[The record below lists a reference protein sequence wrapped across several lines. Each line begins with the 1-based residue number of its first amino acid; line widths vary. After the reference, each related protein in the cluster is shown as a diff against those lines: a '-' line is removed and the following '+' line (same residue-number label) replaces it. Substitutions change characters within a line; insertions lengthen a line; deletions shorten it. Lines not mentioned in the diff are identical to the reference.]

1 MSKEVLTISMGVT
14 LFEDNS
20 HKGPATQKPE
30 DVNSFLAPFVSEII
44 KKHYPEA
51 AGDQSSHWNYD
62 TRFTVIR
69 NFGVQNTQ
77 HLEFRDRNTGEIA
90 DQVRYSDI
98 CNAAKGAWKNAVMQ
112 AYPAYGHA
120 ALEEEMAHARFEYFP
135 HSGLLVA
142 FTLLKGLVQQG
153 AEDFMADSE
162 RAAAQDLLQGTQ
174 RTLYLRFNT
183 EKLSSGYGA
192 DSYRK
197 LFTSVSPASL
207 SGAILRMGDSAATL
221 AGKENVNVI
230 GITMA
235 ESERLEKIRQELA
248 GSATFMASSDVRP
261 FLLVEG
267 MGEEPLVFD
276 GIFSDSDV
284 QVQDGKFSWAKSV
297 WDELK
302 KQGGITNPV
311 APPEH
316 AAQGG
321 SGLPT
326 VEYGEVQA
334 IPFPEGTKPLKPLG
348 DSYYV
353 VTNGKSIGKRFGVVD
368 VDGRIVLPVTQKYSE
383 LLYGSIRYEM
393 LSEKAISLEGWKVTV
408 FSLSGSQIATYK
420 KLVNLGS
427 ELLAVSNGDK
437 FAIARVDGSR
447 ITDEEFDIVRP
458 FADGVAIAQKGS
470 SVIGYATDASVV
482 FSLTDIVEIRP
493 YCNGYAVFKQ
503 GNNWGAIDT
512 KGNLALEAKWSWL
525 RDAAYD
531 SFIFSES
538 VAPIVNLDVF
548 GLVAAGGRIVLPCQ
562 YKNLEQIDANLLKH
576 GTVIYYQYTEGN
588 TRYTKSL
595 LAFGIVDVQ
604 GNEVVSEGIASIGK
618 ESEGLRAYARYYS
631 DNTVEFGY
639 MDSNLKKVFAVASIG
654 KVSFEDAF
662 KFGVTETKS
671 YIFGFDINDLLS
683 PFSNGKAFIK
693 LSWNG
698 QFLKDGRW
706 IDNTGKNT
714 SPGQKPAPTNLS
726 GITQTANTPDE
737 MEAQRIYER
746 LKDKSL
752 YVYGGIY
759 RKSCRRVAGDLWEIV
774 SLADKISYVFSKME
788 TTNGFS
794 CGLIMVKDM
803 SSRKWG
809 YADHNGDLAVAPKY
823 DEVSP
828 FSNGRA
834 WARLGKQYFIIQRE
848 AKISGNALLDR
859 SYS

>member
-1 MSKEVLTISMGVT
+1 MSKEVFTVSMGVT

-20 HKGPATQKPE
+20 HKGPATQRPE

-44 KKHYPEA
+44 KKYYPEA

-69 NFGVQNTQ
+69 NFGIQNTQ
-77 HLEFRDRNTGEIA
+77 HLEFRDRITGEIA

-98 CNAAKGAWKNAVMQ
+98 CSAAKGAWKNAVMQ
-112 AYPAYGHA
+112 AYPAYGNA
-120 ALEEEMAHARFEYFP
+120 ALEEGMAHARFEYFP
-135 HSGLLVA
+135 RSGLLVA

-162 RAAAQDLLQGTQ
+162 RAAAQDPLQKTQ
-174 RTLYLRFNT
+174 RTLYLRFSI
-183 EKLSSGYGA
+183 EKLSGGYGA

-197 LFTSVSPASL
+197 LFTSVSPALL

-235 ESERLEKIRQELA
+235 DSGRLEKIRQELA
-248 GSATFMASSDVRP
+248 GSASFMASSDAQP

-276 GIFSDSDV
+276 GIFSGSDV
-284 QVQDGKFSWAKSV
+284 QVQHEKFSWAKSV

-302 KQGGITNPV
+302 KEGGITNPV
-311 APPEH
+311 APSEH

-326 VEYGEVQA
+326 VEYGEMRA
-334 IPFPEGTKPLKPLG
+334 IPFPEGTKPFEPLG
-348 DSYYV
+348 DSHYV
-353 VTNGKSIGKRFGVVD
+353 VANGKSIGKRYGVVGP
-368 VDGRIVLPVTQKYSE
+368 DGRCVLPVTQKYSE
-383 LLYGSIRYEM
+383 LMYGPIKYEM
-393 LSEKAISLEGWKVTV
+393 LNEKAILFANNGFTVYSLN
-408 FSLSGSQIATYK
+408 GSQIASYK
-420 KLVNLGS
+420 KLVNLCS

-437 FAIARVDGSR
+437 FAIARIDGSR
-447 ITDEEFDIVRP
+447 ITDEEFDSVLP
-458 FADGVAIAQKGS
+458 FVDGVALAKKGS
-470 SVIGYATDASVV
+470 TLIGYSMDASAA
-482 FSLTDIVEIRP
+482 FTLTQIDEIRP

-503 GNNWGAIDT
+503 GYKWGAIDL

-538 VAPIVNLDVF
+538 VTPKVNLDVF
-548 GLVAAGGRIVLPCQ
+548 GLVAAGGRIVLPCR

-576 GTVIYYQYTEGN
+576 GMVIYYQYTEGN
-588 TRYTKSL
+588 TSYTKSI

-604 GNEVVSEGIASIGK
+604 GNEVVPEGITSIGR

-631 DNTVEFGY
+631 DNSVEFGY
-639 MDSNLKKVFAVASIG
+639 MDSNLKKVFTVASIS
-654 KVSFEDAF
+654 KASFEDAF
-662 KFGVTETKS
+662 KFGVTETKT
-671 YIFGFDINDLLS
+671 YIFRFDINDLLS
-683 PFSNGKAFIK
+683 PFSNGKAFVK
-693 LSWNG
+693 FSGNG

-714 SPGQKPAPTNLS
+714 SPGQKPAAMNLS
-726 GITQTANTPDE
+726 SITQTVNTPDE
-737 MEAQRIYER
+737 MEA
-746 LKDKSL
+746 LKIREKLKEKSL
-752 YVYGGIY
+752 YAHGGIF

-774 SLADKISYVFSKME
+774 SLADKVSYVFSKME
-788 TTNGFS
+788 TANGFS
-794 CGLIMVKDM
+794 CGLIMVKDT

-809 YADHNGDLAVAPKY
+809 CSDHNGDLVVAPKY

-828 FSNGRA
+828 FNSNRA
-834 WARLGKQYFIIQRE
+834 WARLGKQYFILQRE
-848 AKISGNALLDR
+848 AKLSGNTE
-859 SYS
+859 SHE